1 MTETNL
7 GKTKEE
13 IIYELVLSLN
23 KGDSY
28 YIDERVNV
36 AMGQYDKLVEKGI
49 VKEVKANENGNFN
62 SRRNS
67 DA

>member
-36 AMGQYDKLVEKGI
+36 AMEQYDKLVKKGI
-49 VKEVKANENGNFN
+49 VKEV
-62 SRRNS
+62 
-67 DA
+67 

>member
-1 MTETNL
+1 METNL

-28 YIDERVNV
+28 CAYEYGDASPRIEL
-36 AMGQYDKLVEKGI
+36 AIAQYNNLKHKGI
-49 VKEVKANENGNFN
+49 IIEKEN
-62 SRRNS
+62 
-67 DA
+67 